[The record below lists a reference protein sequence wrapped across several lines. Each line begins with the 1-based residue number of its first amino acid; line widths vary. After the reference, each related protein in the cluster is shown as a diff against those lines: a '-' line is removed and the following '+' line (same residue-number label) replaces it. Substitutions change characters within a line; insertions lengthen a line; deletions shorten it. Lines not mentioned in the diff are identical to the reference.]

1 MKPGQIDPAKLRII
15 LYPDPRLRVRC
26 RPVER
31 FDELLAAVA
40 ARMIDLMHAAEGVG
54 LAAPQVGLPWRLFVC
69 QPDKERPP
77 SVIVNPVLEHS
88 AATIASPEGCL
99 SIPEVTVEM
108 IRAARCEL
116 TARDLNGREIRSS
129 GDALAARVWQ
139 HETDHLNGRLIID
152 RMSETEKIA
161 NRKKLRELE
170 QKFERAKKKR
180 V

>member
-1 MKPGQIDPAKLRII
+1 MKPSEVDPAKLRII

-26 RPVER
+26 RPVEQ
-31 FDELLAAVA
+31 FDGQLAAVA
-40 ARMIDLMHAAEGVG
+40 ARMIELMHAAEGVG

-69 QPDKERPP
+69 QPDKDHPP
-77 SVIVNPVLEHS
+77 SVFVNPLLEHS
-88 AATIASPEGCL
+88 AETITSPEGCL

-116 TARDLNGREIRSS
+116 TARDLNGREVRASCD
-129 GDALAARVWQ
+129 GLAARVWQ

-152 RMSETEKIA
+152 RMSEAEKIA

-170 QKFERAKKKR
+170 QKFERSAKR
-180 V
+180 RA